1 MAHDPSASAL
11 PMVGLLV
18 SVALFTAAAV
28 LVLRW
33 ARRDL
38 AGSGALSTKSLVASW
53 LLYVFHA
60 DTVATAA
67 WMGAVSVQ
75 APRAAALPLGAAIA
89 VTGFGV
95 FLAGTVVLVRHGD
108 FVGARTCRLVSVG
121 AYRHSRHPQNLGWG
135 IMLLGIAVAGR
146 SIVALALVALFAG
159 FAERYARLEED
170 QLRRSFGDSYVAY
183 RQRTPA
189 VISLPCKHRSDAASP
204 GGVHPTAGPA
214 LSPGQDET

>member
-1 MAHDPSASAL
+1 MAQDPLASAL

-38 AGSGALSTKSLVASW
+38 AGAGTLSTKSLVASW

-67 WMGAVSVQ
+67 WMGAVSVE
-75 APRAAALPLGAAIA
+75 APRAVALALGAVIAIS
-89 VTGFGV
+89 GFGV
-95 FLAGTVVLVRHGD
+95 FLAATRVLVRHGD
-108 FVGARTCRLVSVG
+108 FVGARTRRLVTVG
-121 AYRHSRHPQNLGWG
+121 VYRHSRHPQNLGWG

-146 SIVALALVALFAG
+146 SIVALALVTLFAG
-159 FAERYARLEED
+159 FAERYGRLEED
-170 QLRRSFGDSYVAY
+170 QLRGSFGDSYVAY
-183 RQRTPA
+183 RARTPS
-189 VISLPCKHRSDAASP
+189 VIPLPRRGRSAPSGP
-204 GGVHPTAGPA
+204 NRVHAEA
-214 LSPGQDET
+214 DSELSPAQDET

>member
-1 MAHDPSASAL
+1 
-11 PMVGLLV
+11 MVGLLV

-28 LVLRW
+28 LVLRC

-38 AGSGALSTKSLVASW
+38 ARSGTLSTKSLVASW

-67 WMGAVSVQ
+67 WMGAVSVE
-75 APRAAALPLGAAIA
+75 APRAVALPLGAAIA
-89 VTGFGV
+89 ITGFAV
-95 FLAGTVVLVRHGD
+95 FLAATRALVRHGD
-108 FVGARTCRLVSVG
+108 FVGARTRRLVTIGV
-121 AYRHSRHPQNLGWG
+121 YRHSRHPQNLGWG

-146 SIVALALVALFAG
+146 SIVALALVALFVG

-183 RQRTPA
+183 RNRAPP
-189 VISLPCKHRSDAASP
+189 VISLPRKHRSGTAS
-204 GGVHPTAGPA
+204 TNRADSAAGPE
-214 LSPGQDET
+214 LSPGQDER